1 MRKSIIIV
9 FCLLA
14 IIANAQKKPTKIKL
28 QNADVFEYIERD
40 GKKTKRLIGNVSFM
54 HENVLMTC
62 DSAFLYS
69 KSNTL
74 DAYGNVKVKKGDGL
88 KIVGDSLK
96 YNGDSKLANIKG
108 KVILTHNDIILST
121 TSMNHD
127 ISNNVATY
135 ANWGEI
141 TDKENILTSRIGIYY
156 ADNKDFFFKD
166 SVTLKNPEY
175 NMAADTLRY
184 NTDSEKAFFLGPT
197 TITSDENTIYCEHGW
212 YDTKQNLSQ
221 FNGHAKIFSNS
232 QYISAD
238 SLFYDRDK
246 GYGKAI
252 NNVEIFDTI
261 QDLIISGD
269 FAEYFE
275 EKDEAIVS
283 KNAVLI
289 DIYEEDSLFLH
300 ADTLRSGF
308 DTTGEHKILLAYNKV
323 RFYKTDLQGK
333 CDSIVFFYQD
343 STINLYSDPI
353 IWSEKNQMT
362 ADFINL
368 KRGDNGIES
377 LLFENNSFIVSKV
390 DSNKYNQIKGKNMLG
405 LFVDNE
411 LSKIKVTGNGETIYF
426 AQEEDSSFAGVNK
439 AICSDMMIY
448 AKDND
453 INKITFM
460 KQPAATLYPID
471 ELPQQ
476 ELELKGFIW
485 FPEKR
490 PKSKKDIF
498 IWK

>member
-283 KNAVLI
+283 
-289 DIYEEDSLFLH
+289 
-300 ADTLRSGF
+300 
-308 DTTGEHKILLAYNKV
+308 
-323 RFYKTDLQGK
+323 
-333 CDSIVFFYQD
+333 
-343 STINLYSDPI
+343 
-353 IWSEKNQMT
+353 
-362 ADFINL
+362 
-368 KRGDNGIES
+368 
-377 LLFENNSFIVSKV
+377 
-390 DSNKYNQIKGKNMLG
+390 
-405 LFVDNE
+405 
-411 LSKIKVTGNGETIYF
+411 
-426 AQEEDSSFAGVNK
+426 
-439 AICSDMMIY
+439 
-448 AKDND
+448 
-453 INKITFM
+453 
-460 KQPAATLYPID
+460 
-471 ELPQQ
+471 
-476 ELELKGFIW
+476 
-485 FPEKR
+485 
-490 PKSKKDIF
+490 
-498 IWK
+498 